1 MMILDTCIYT
11 IYRIFTLLLCVHIMK
26 GCVGGP
32 PVMTHVRFK
41 VEPLLR
47 NTSEDP
53 RIVVLG
59 SISIKII
66 V

>member
-1 MMILDTCIYT
+1 
-11 IYRIFTLLLCVHIMK
+11 MK

-32 PVMTHVRFK
+32 PDITQVRFK

-53 RIVVLG
+53 RMVVLG
-59 SISIKII
+59 SISIKIN
-66 V
+66 VQYL

>member
-1 MMILDTCIYT
+1 MFTYKIN
-11 IYRIFTLLLCVHIMK
+11 RIFTLLLWVHIIK

-53 RIVVLG
+53 RMVVMG
-59 SISIKII
+59 SISIK
-66 V
+66 VDV

>member
-1 MMILDTCIYT
+1 M
-11 IYRIFTLLLCVHIMK
+11 LLWVHIIK

-53 RIVVLG
+53 RMVVMG
-59 SISIKII
+59 SISIK
-66 V
+66 VDVSHH